1 MTYEEQIL
9 RNAERKCEKLYIAE
23 FIFAG
28 AGLTAALVSV
38 FKGYEI
44 LLITGICFI
53 LCAVLEIIMFF
64 IFHSSENKTAVIYF
78 YFILYIEFFFFFPTA
93 FKMFSVSLALSNML
107 MMCHCVISF
116 LFLMLET

>member
-64 IFHSSENKTAVIYF
+64 IIRKAMKHIDRRLTKINESLKKTVQNCSQDKLIEETKEFNKEYG
-78 YFILYIEFFFFFPTA
+78 
-93 FKMFSVSLALSNML
+93 
-107 MMCHCVISF
+107 F
-116 LFLMLET
+116 LEEK